1 MDTPTEVLVI
11 SEPTPAPVEQP
22 TLHAFTGE
30 LVVILTRHASVNSAT
45 EMEQYMRELVGRF
58 PVLLEH
64 SDSAD
69 ITVLPTLCGK
79 PVCAICKESTRVLD
93 KLRIDNIREYLEG
106 EAMRLA
112 SATQRQRMTSESTR
126 AEEVIA
132 IARAELFR
140 PFADFIVRPKRWA
153 NSVVHSKH
161 CQGPDVSW
169 DSTKMPA
176 DAATGLTPS
185 ERATLAKIMEGAAR
199 VAQHEWLVKT
209 TEGSVVLDLK
219 VQTHVGQCNACKA
232 AHVDQG
238 VLVTIPWAG
247 RTLSRE
253 YLL

>member
-11 SEPTPAPVEQP
+11 TEPTPAPADQP
-22 TLHAFTGE
+22 PLHAFTGE

-45 EMEQYMRELVGRF
+45 EMEQYMREIVGRF

-153 NSVVHSKH
+153 NSVIHAKN
-161 CQGPDVSW
+161 CRGPNVCWSSVKVPSD
-169 DSTKMPA
+169 
-176 DAATGLTPS
+176 DAIGLTS
-185 ERATLAKIMEGAAR
+185 NERATLAKIVEAAR
-199 VAQHEWLVKT
+199 ATAQHEWLVKT
-209 TEGSVVLDLK
+209 TDGSVVDLK
-219 VQTHVGQCNACKA
+219 VQTHVGQCGTCEA
-232 AHVDQG
+232 AHIDHG